1 MAHDPSDLG
10 DDALAFLSER
20 HLGSLVTL
28 RPDGT
33 PHSVPVGFS
42 YSPSER
48 IVRIITQAH
57 SAKARHAS
65 LRCAAAITQID
76 GPRWITLEGFAQL
89 ITDPEGV
96 AAAVAAYTCRYQ
108 APRSARAS
116 TRVAIEIVVTRVM
129 GRF

>member
-20 HLGSLVTL
+20 HLGSLITI

-48 IVRIITQAH
+48 LVRIITQAQ

-65 LRCAAAITQID
+65 LGCAAAITQID
-76 GPRWITLEGFAQL
+76 GPRWITLEGTARL
-89 ITDPEGV
+89 ITDPDGI
-96 AAAVAAYTCRYQ
+96 AAAVAAYTSRYQ
-108 APRSARAS
+108 EPRSARAS
-116 TRVAIEIVVTRVM
+116 MRVALEIAVTRVM